1 MSRLIFDK
9 NKDKG
14 EAQVEANMQDV
25 QKEGEDW
32 TTGRLKD
39 EIFLSLTKAAD
50 NKYYYQAKDLI
61 FRIPLTEQSSKSMEE
76 ALPFVLNFSDLS
88 SAVKSEF
95 KKYCTLYNKKCVGL
109 FLKEVVIRLF
119 ENLDYEYAHMSV
131 MRKLRILVVE

>member
-14 EAQVEANMQDV
+14 KAQAEANVQDV

-50 NKYYYQAKDLI
+50 NKYYDQAKDLI

-76 ALPFVLNFSDLS
+76 SLPFVINFSDLS
-88 SAVKSEF
+88 SRVKF
-95 KKYCTLYNKKCVGL
+95 
-109 FLKEVVIRLF
+109 
-119 ENLDYEYAHMSV
+119 
-131 MRKLRILVVE
+131 